1 MDQRKLQNAMISG
14 ALTGSL
20 TAILFQPLEFIKT
33 QLQQP
38 NNQNLSLFSL
48 TRQILKTNS
57 FLILWNGLTPSLI
70 RTVPGVS
77 IYFGSIEYLKHSSFF
92 KAESEKIKM
101 LNSFLIGV
109 SSRTIADVSTF
120 PLSLI
125 KTRYESNLYSYSSM
139 LDAFKKILK
148 TEGIAGLYKGFNATL
163 IRDTQYSGLYFM
175 IYTKIKMI
183 YGEIHVKEH
192 ESIEIA
198 SYALASGIVCSLVTQ
213 PFDVCRTYMQLDP
226 KKYKS
231 LLNTFQLIYSQKGL
245 NGFFIGFI
253 PRSFRRVLISVLG
266 WTFFERFT
274 K

>member
-1 MDQRKLQNAMISG
+1 MISG
-14 ALTGSL
+14 AITGSI

-38 NNQNLSLFSL
+38 NNQNVSLLNL
-48 TRQILKTNS
+48 TRQNLRTKS
-57 FLILWNGLTPSLI
+57 FFVLWNGLTPSII

-77 IYFGSIEYLKHSSFF
+77 VYFGAIEYLKHASFF
-92 KAESEKIKM
+92 KTDSDKMKM

-109 SSRTIADVSTF
+109 TSRTIADVTMF

-125 KTRYESNLYSYSSM
+125 KTRYESNLYSYCNM
-139 LDAFKKILK
+139 LDAFKSILRN
-148 TEGIAGLYKGFNATL
+148 EGLSGLYRGFNATL

-183 YGEIHVKEH
+183 YGENVKEH

-198 SYALASGIVCSLVTQ
+198 SYALASGILCSLVTQ

-231 LLNTFQLIYSQKGL
+231 LSNTFHLIYSQKGL
-245 NGFFIGFI
+245 NGLFIGLI
-253 PRSFRRVLISVLG
+253 PRSFRRILISVLG
-266 WTFFERFT
+266 WTVFERFT